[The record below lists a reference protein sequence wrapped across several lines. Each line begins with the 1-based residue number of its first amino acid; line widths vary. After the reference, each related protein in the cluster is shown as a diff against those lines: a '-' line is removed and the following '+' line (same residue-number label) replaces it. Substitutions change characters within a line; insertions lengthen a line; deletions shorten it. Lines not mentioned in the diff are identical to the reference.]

1 MSLRDSKSVFS
12 LSLFQPALSLPEGQL
27 IGCVESAGGEDGE
40 GGERV
45 WVSVRDRPLLYL
57 YHLPTSSLLSTLDCS
72 QKLHEILR
80 GKSSVN
86 SE

>member
-1 MSLRDSKSVFS
+1 MSLRVCF
-12 LSLFQPALSLPEGQL
+12 LSLFQPGLSLPEGQL

-45 WVSVRDRPLLYL
+45 WVSVRDRPLLHL
-57 YHLPTSSLLSTLDCS
+57 YHLPTSSLLTSLDCS

-80 GKSSVN
+80 GKVVSKFPVN
-86 SE
+86 